1 MKKLRLGII
10 GTGSVVREIYRHL
23 YFHSDYA
30 QLISI
35 EGAAD
40 PDSASLHGF
49 CDPYGLPHNRRFSDY
64 AEMIERLDLD
74 AVQVNTPD
82 HLHRAPTVHALE
94 RGLDV
99 LVPKPLAESIADAHE
114 MVATARQRRRLLV
127 VDFHKRGDP
136 RIREAAA
143 RYRAGA
149 YGRFQLA
156 VWYMLDKLLVADPNH
171 APRFF
176 ASADFAERNSPISF
190 LTVHMVDAFLQII
203 REKPTHV
210 RATAYAQKLPSLAPI
225 AVDGYD
231 VCDTEVVFE
240 SGGVAHILTGWHLPN
255 TAHALTVQSSRI
267 ICTEGMIDL
276 QLDATG
282 CRETVAAGANERN
295 PLFRN
300 FDAAGTVSGYGI
312 EYPGELY
319 RKIMRFRAG
328 DMDDAEYA
336 RMMGS
341 LQLGYWAT
349 VVCEAAHQSLAAG
362 IRSERGVV
370 RGGELSIAQFLRNQ
384 VGELLEAE
392 L

>member
-1 MKKLRLGII
+1 
-10 GTGSVVREIYRHL
+10 
-23 YFHSDYA
+23 
-30 QLISI
+30 
-35 EGAAD
+35 
-40 PDSASLHGF
+40 
-49 CDPYGLPHNRRFSDY
+49 
-64 AEMIERLDLD
+64 LD

-82 HLHRAPTVHALE
+82 HLHRAPTVHSRLE

-114 MVATARQRRRLLV
+114 MVATARQRRRLLGGG
-127 VDFHKRGDP
+127 FPQAGRSAHSRGGGP
-136 RIREAAA
+136 LSQPGRTA
-143 RYRAGA
+143 
-149 YGRFQLA
+149 RFQLA

-267 ICTEGMIDL
+267 ICTEGID
-276 QLDATG
+276 
-282 CRETVAAGANERN
+282 RFAAGCNGLPRN
-295 PLFRN
+295 RRRRRESWNATRCFATSTPP
-300 FDAAGTVSGYGI
+300 DTVSGYGI

-341 LQLGYWAT
+341 LQLGYWTT
-349 VVCEAAHQSLAAG
+349 VVCEARTPKPGRMES
-362 IRSERGVV
+362 RSESASGSP
-370 RGGELSIAQFLRNQ
+370 GWSS
-384 VGELLEAE
+384 
-392 L
+392 